1 MGGRRRFARET
12 ALLLVILLAGCE
24 RSETH
29 AAMVSGGLPET
40 AGADLYGQHC
50 AACHGRDGRG
60 IDERYPSLHFDAE
73 AWAEPSGI
81 IRQVIGGS
89 HRRMAGPAMPDHG
102 FLGNESLASILSHI
116 REAFGPGG
124 SEVDMAIDMADVAS
138 ARLDLVQGFHDRAAA
153 EEAGAGPLVGTRR
166 SAGAWEPPPM
176 SPAAYARAESHYEQ
190 FCTGCHG
197 AFRTGTAGN
206 PLQPEWMRELGTE
219 YLRQVIGF
227 GTNRGMPTWLDEGGL
242 SPADVHDLAVFL
254 QHPLPPPAS
263 MGMAAIHESWVL
275 HRPLSERSEEPRHD
289 YDLDQMWVV
298 ALHDPGAVLLID
310 GPTREPI
317 TRIPVD
323 GPPHRISAA
332 ASGRYLQVVSRNGVV
347 TLIDLHAA
355 PPERV
360 ATVRVGLEARTLGQL
375 RGGDDA
381 RLLAGAD
388 WPPQFV
394 LLDGE
399 TLEPLQRLDSLPAE
413 LSDAVAADVGDI
425 IGSPRHA
432 EFAALLRGTGEV
444 LLLEDAAP
452 MAVTRFETEPT
463 LRSGTL
469 TPDGRHLLIP
479 TDTRM
484 LVVFDLEQRQ
494 VVTEQPLPF
503 AGGGKGVL
511 YEHEQH
517 GPVWVTA
524 SMIGDQM
531 AVVSTDSQGASAWR
545 VIEEIDGPAPG
556 SLFLATHPASSHL
569 WVDAPL
575 AQTGH
580 ASREVAVFR
589 RDDLAAGYR
598 SLPVAGWADL
608 GEGPQRVLQPS
619 YSADGSEV
627 WMLVWN
633 TQNAD
638 SAIVIV
644 DDSSLEPRDVLR
656 SSALVTPIRLYSLA
670 SLRAAAAPASRT
682 ALDATPQ
689 RGAAL
694 FRQHCAGC
702 HGRYGEG
709 DGPMAGHQ
717 AVVLKDLRGLAQRNE
732 GEFPRAYARQII
744 DGRDTR
750 WLHGPDGKPVWGEVF
765 SSEGRGPDAA
775 ADTIEALLD
784 YLEAVQR

>member
-1 MGGRRRFARET
+1 MGGRGCFARGT
-12 ALLLVILLAGCE
+12 VLLFVILLAGCG
-24 RSETH
+24 RFETQ
-29 AAMVSGGLPET
+29 AAMGGDDLPET
-40 AGADLYGQHC
+40 VGADLYAQHC
-50 AACHGRDGRG
+50 AGCHGSDGRG

-73 AWAEPSGI
+73 AWAEPGRI

-102 FLGNESLASILSHI
+102 FLGNESLASILSHV

-124 SEVDMAIDMADVAS
+124 AEVDIADVAS

-153 EEAGAGPLVGTRR
+153 EAAGAGPLVGTQR
-166 SAGAWEPPPM
+166 SAGAWQPPPM
-176 SPAAYARAESHYEQ
+176 SPAAYARAQQHYEQ

-197 AFRTGTAGN
+197 VFRSGTAGN

-227 GTNRGMPTWLDEGGL
+227 GTARGMPTWLDEGGL

-263 MGMAAIHESWVL
+263 MDMAAIRETWVL
-275 HRPLSERSEEPRHD
+275 HRPLSERPDEVQHD
-289 YDLDQMWVV
+289 HDLDQMWVV

-317 TRIPVD
+317 ARIAVD
-323 GPPHRISAA
+323 GPPHRISAT
-332 ASGRYLQVVSRNGVV
+332 ASGRYLHVVSRNGAV

-360 ATVRVGLEARTLGQL
+360 ASVRVGLEARTLGQL
-375 RGGDDA
+375 RGSDDA

-399 TLEPLQRLDSLPAE
+399 TLEPLQRLDSLAAE
-413 LSDAVAADVGDI
+413 LSETVAADVGDV
-425 IGSPRHA
+425 IGSPRHG
-432 EFAALLRGTGEV
+432 EFAALLRGTGEI
-444 LLLEDAAP
+444 LLLEDSVP

-463 LRSGTL
+463 LRSGTV

-494 VVTEQPLPF
+494 LVAEQPLPF
-503 AGGGKGVL
+503 AGAGNGVF
-511 YEHEQH
+511 YAHEQY
-517 GPVWVTA
+517 GPVWVAA
-524 SMIGDQM
+524 SMISDQL
-531 AVVSTDSQGASAWR
+531 AVVSTDEQGASAWR
-545 VIEEIDGPAPG
+545 VVEEIDGPAPG
-556 SLFLATHPASSHL
+556 SLFLATHPASPHL

-575 AQTGH
+575 AQAGH
-580 ASREVAVFR
+580 ASREVAVYR
-589 RDDLAAGYR
+589 RDDLASGYR
-598 SLPVAGWADL
+598 SLPIAGWADL

-644 DDSSLEPRDVLR
+644 DDDSLEPLDILR
-656 SSALVTPIRLYSLA
+656 SSDLVTPIRLYSLA
-670 SLRAAAAPASRT
+670 ALRAEAAPSREASE
-682 ALDATPQ
+682 AVPQ

-702 HGRYGEG
+702 HGRFGEG

-717 AVVLKDLRGLAQRNE
+717 AVVLKDLRGLAQRNQ
-732 GEFPRAYARQII
+732 GDFPRAYARQII

-750 WLHGPDGKPVWGEVF
+750 WLHGPEGKPVWGDVF
-765 SSEGRGPDAA
+765 SSEGQGPDDA

-784 YLEAVQR
+784 FLEAVQR